1 MNRLRVIIP
10 VTVESIDG
18 DATDDLDRPLP
29 AQGEIVIYLKE
40 GTIDD
45 AIFKIQLALDRLID
59 PEASE

>member
-1 MNRLRVIIP
+1 MTLRVLIP

-29 AQGEIVIYLKE
+29 AQGEITLYLRE
-40 GTIDD
+40 RTIDD
-45 AIFKIQLALDRLID
+45 AIGVIQRALERLID